1 MFDIG
6 FSELAV
12 IGVVALVVLG
22 PERLPKAARTAG
34 HLLGRARRYID
45 QVKADVS
52 RELELDELRR
62 MRTEV
67 HDAVQQVE
75 SSIHREINEA
85 EQQIHGVID
94 IVRQDSDVD
103 SAVEASF
110 LDHDLEVL
118 PSVLPHP
125 APPAVFK
132 AAKLRALRR
141 LPHPIPP
148 ILTKEPHHE

>member
-75 SSIHREINEA
+75 SSIHREINAA
-85 EQQIHGVID
+85 EQHIHGVID
-94 IVRQDSDVD
+94 VVRQDSDVD
-103 SAVEASF
+103 SATEAS
-110 LDHDLEVL
+110 LQDHDLDVL

-132 AAKLRALRR
+132 AAQSRALRR